1 MPSYEKSKA
10 SGLWSVR
17 FRETSPSD
25 GTTHQ
30 KRLSGYKTKKE
41 AQYGYEDYIKSRDE
55 IIKAEA
61 EKNAPSNIMFDDLLD
76 DYLKFQ
82 FNRMKPSSYYD
93 MEIKINAQIRP
104 AFTGKGIAEISAK
117 SISDWIN
124 ELDRSYSYRSYL
136 LGKLSAVIR
145 YGEKYYKSPNV
156 LEDVEKPV
164 NLEEKKEMQIW
175 TPEEFKAFY
184 DAVENETYKAFFLTL
199 YILGCRRGEAMA
211 LTWDDIKENTVRIN
225 KSITNKVKGSAY
237 TVKAPKNDP
246 SIRTV
251 AAPPFLI
258 AELQKLKGGEYVFG
272 GNRPLP
278 TTSIDRQFQKAIEKA
293 GVKRIRLHDLRHSC
307 ASVLI
312 SNGVSIVAV
321 SRQLGHK
328 DIEMTLNTYS
338 HLMPNDTDLVRKAL
352 AELGT
357 KLGTKF

>member
-1 MPSYEKSKA
+1 MPSYEKSKS

-17 FRETSPSD
+17 FRETINYE
-25 GTTHQ
+25 THQ
-30 KRLSGYKTKKE
+30 KRLSGFKTKKE
-41 AQYGYEDYIKSRDE
+41 AQYGYEDYIKNRDV
-55 IIKAEA
+55 IISAQT
-61 EKNAPSNIMFDDLLD
+61 EKNKPCNMLFDDLLD

-104 AFTGKGIAEISAK
+104 AFTGKRIADITAK
-117 SISDWIN
+117 NVSDWIN
-124 ELDRSYSYRSYL
+124 ELERSYSYRSYL
-136 LGKLSAVIR
+136 LGKFSAVIK
-145 YGEKYYKSPNV
+145 YGEKYYKTPNMI
-156 LEDVEKPV
+156 EDVEKPV
-164 NLEEKKEMQIW
+164 NLEKKKEMQIW

-184 DAVENETYKAFFLTL
+184 EAVGDETYKAFFLTL

-211 LTWDDIKENTVRIN
+211 LTWADIGTNCIRIN
-225 KSITNKVKGSAY
+225 KSITNKVKGKAY
-237 TVKAPKNDP
+237 AVKDPKNDP

-258 AELQKLKGGEYVFG
+258 AELQKLKKGEYVFG

-278 TTSIDRQFQKAIEKA
+278 TTSIDRNFQNAIKKA
-293 GVKRIRLHDLRHSC
+293 GLKRIRLHDLRHSC

-312 SNGVSIVAV
+312 SNGISIVAV

-338 HLMPNDTDLVRKAL
+338 HLMPNDTDLIRNAL
-352 AELGT
+352 ADLGT
-357 KLGTKF
+357 KLGTQY

>member
-1 MPSYEKSKA
+1 MPSYEKNKS

-17 FRETSPSD
+17 FRET
-25 GTTHQ
+25 TNYVTHQ
-30 KRLSGYKTKKE
+30 KRLSGFKTKKE
-41 AQYGYEDYIKSRDE
+41 AQYGYEDYIKNRDV
-55 IIKAEA
+55 IIAA
-61 EKNAPSNIMFDDLLD
+61 QIEKNKPCNMLFDDLLD

-82 FNRMKPSSYYD
+82 IKRMKISSYYD
-93 MEIKINAQIRP
+93 METKINAQIRP
-104 AFTGKGIAEISAK
+104 QFTGKKLADISAK
-117 SISDWIN
+117 SVSDWIN

-136 LGKLSAVIR
+136 LGKFSAIIK
-145 YGEKYYKSPNV
+145 YGEKHYNTPNM
-156 LEDVEKPV
+156 LENVEKPV
-164 NLEEKKEMQIW
+164 NLDEKMEMQIW

-184 DAVENETYKAFFLTL
+184 EAVDDETYRLFFLTL

-211 LTWDDIKENTVRIN
+211 LTWDDLKENGIRIN
-225 KSITNKVKGSAY
+225 KSITTKVKGSAY
-237 TVKAPKNDP
+237 AVKSPKNDP

-258 AELQKLKGGEYVFG
+258 AELQKLKGGTYIFG
-272 GNRPLP
+272 KNRPLP
-278 TTSIDRQFQKAIEKA
+278 TTSIARQFQKAADRA

-338 HLMPNDTDLVRKAL
+338 HLMPNDTDLIRNAL
-352 AELGT
+352 TDLGT
-357 KLGTKF
+357 KLGTQF